1 MNPQDP
7 ESAHRIVAEF
17 AGLHEGHVTSAEL
30 PVSVRVLPYP
40 KQTIKEA
47 ILTCWRTLDVT
58 EQLTPDLREMLEEA
72 YVGLSEYVDEELV
85 RVVKEYRDA
94 AETLAADARSARDKT
109 QTPAWT
115 RLAETGRLAGD
126 VARAIADDATAL
138 RAEFREQPFI
148 TQTEASTS

>member
-17 AGLHEGHVTSAEL
+17 AGLHEQHVTGAQL

-47 ILTCWRTLDVT
+47 ILTCRRALHLT
-58 EQLTPDLREMLEEA
+58 EQLTSDLHEMLEEA
-72 YVGLSEYVDEELV
+72 YVGLSEYVDDELV
-85 RVVKEYRDA
+85 RVMTEYREA
-94 AETLAADARSARDKT
+94 ADTLAADARNAREKAQT
-109 QTPAWT
+109 QAWS
-115 RLAETGRLAGD
+115 RLAETGRLAGN

-138 RAEFREQPFI
+138 RAEFRAQPPT
-148 TQTEASTS
+148 TQTEASS